1 MKTRKGIAKLAL
13 RTGAT
18 IMPCYSVGN
27 TAAFTPCFDS
37 CGIMEGL
44 SRKLKISLFL
54 FWGRVGLP
62 MPHRVNITM
71 IIGKPIS
78 VKKVADGEEP
88 TEKEIDGVHTAL
100 LREIKT
106 SFDAHKDALG
116 WGHKKMIFE

>member
-18 IMPCYSVGN
+18 IMPCYSLGN

-37 CGIMEGL
+37 CGVMERL
-44 SRKLKISLFL
+44 SRKLKVSLFL
-54 FWGRVGLP
+54 FRGRLGLP

-71 IIGKPIS
+71 IVGKPIA
-78 VKKVADGEEP
+78 VKKVTSGEP
-88 TEKEIDGVHTAL
+88 SEKDIDDVHAAL

-106 SFDAHKDALG
+106 SFDAHKDSLG
-116 WGHKKMIFE
+116 WGHKQMVFE